1 MVPEYYDIANNDR
14 SEDEL
19 GALRQ
24 VSVDVPR
31 TAPGVAFFHEAPVQ
45 KCLERILYI
54 WGIRYV
60 ALQIVPTS
68 VCPMLKS
75 CVDCDW
81 TACNICFAHGA
92 RTEQQGCSIG
102 RMLVSRHSSRLLL
115 GRSASNAQ
123 TLAWT

>member
-14 SEDEL
+14 SEEEM

-60 ALQIVPTS
+60 VPGWHLTIIY
-68 VCPMLKS
+68 CM
-75 CVDCDW
+75 
-81 TACNICFAHGA
+81 
-92 RTEQQGCSIG
+92 
-102 RMLVSRHSSRLLL
+102 
-115 GRSASNAQ
+115 
-123 TLAWT
+123 

>member
-14 SEDEL
+14 SEEEV

-54 WGIRYV
+54 WGIRFV
-60 ALQIVPTS
+60 IICGCWPKMLQTEAQHIAPS
-68 VCPMLKS
+68 SKLQS
-75 CVDCDW
+75 CQCLYHQSYLEAV
-81 TACNICFAHGA
+81 
-92 RTEQQGCSIG
+92 
-102 RMLVSRHSSRLLL
+102 LL
-115 GRSASNAQ
+115 SA
-123 TLAWT
+123 